1 MKSGGV
7 STGNPT
13 GRTPAHT
20 HIHCYT
26 YTQGAKPETA
36 RRRGHLTDSDT
47 RVTYTHILGARNVAG
62 QHVHP
67 LTPAP
72 NHTQITNPS
81 PIQHTRAA
89 ERGAPCLAGRM
100 TTIQPRWR
108 TRKRPPPR
116 KGSRREHECAGADGG
131 AELPVSQ
138 APQEEDDDDPDKVED
153 EEASANEEEESEGEH
168 ERHFGYNPDREVN
181 VRVEYQAAMQDHVF
195 AY

>member
-1 MKSGGV
+1 MEFTTWRAVGR
-7 STGNPT
+7 PT
-13 GRTPAHT
+13 QVPKGR
-20 HIHCYT
+20 
-26 YTQGAKPETA
+26 GAKRSELRWVA
-36 RRRGHLTDSDT
+36 RARAWPPRCPRGPG
-47 RVTYTHILGARNVAG
+47 VLGARNVAG